1 MFLISAPHCSFSPL
15 SSDSLFPLLLFL
27 CHYHVRP
34 ATMRLVS
41 RGCWNSTQCSFCS
54 DTETSFLTGDVRD
67 SSRKDGGGKNIVV
80 DVADGSCRCNQ
91 TLCGQLVVNGTCWSG
106 NHSYSYDIDLRG
118 KVDEQDPL
126 PLGYRCVTCGD
137 AYAKRTETPGWEYNV
152 TSGVGRCVR
161 SLIVKDDVN
170 DNTGGIII
178 ESNAT
183 KPNIIERCV
192 CCFFTSSNLL
202 LLSFCSPCAD
212 LLFFFFVSTTFFFCR
227 YFSIAD
233 IGNIN
238 LDEII
243 TKLLSK
249 ACPAQDC
256 VCKSNT
262 PWGECQQDGTRT
274 KRCIPEILP
283 DNGGKPCE
291 SPIEPCG
298 DCIWEWG
305 PYGVCDSSTGE
316 KTRSIKIIKA

>member
-1 MFLISAPHCSFSPL
+1 M
-15 SSDSLFPLLLFL
+15 SLFPLLLFL

-192 CCFFTSSNLL
+192 CLFFDFFQSSSSFFLLTMCRSFFFFSSSFSSPSSPLLPLLSLQHPLTDTFKSSLSSLHHHHSFKHLSIGILALLLLLLPTSTFFQKYEHLLKLFFFTS
-202 LLSFCSPCAD
+202 
-212 LLFFFFVSTTFFFCR
+212 TF
-227 YFSIAD
+227 
-233 IGNIN
+233 G
-238 LDEII
+238 
-243 TKLLSK
+243 
-249 ACPAQDC
+249 
-256 VCKSNT
+256 
-262 PWGECQQDGTRT
+262 
-274 KRCIPEILP
+274 LP
-283 DNGGKPCE
+283 PL
-291 SPIEPCG
+291 
-298 DCIWEWG
+298 
-305 PYGVCDSSTGE
+305 
-316 KTRSIKIIKA
+316 